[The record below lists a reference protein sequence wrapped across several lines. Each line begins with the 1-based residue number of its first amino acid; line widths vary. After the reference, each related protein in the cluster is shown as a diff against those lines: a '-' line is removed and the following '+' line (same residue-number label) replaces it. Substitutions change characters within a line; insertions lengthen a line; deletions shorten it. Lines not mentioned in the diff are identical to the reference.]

1 LSLLLVFIAFLRIGL
16 VSQDLDFY
24 LQSNEGGADG
34 DLRVS
39 IVNLVEMLMEKIC
52 FCTLVYAV
60 RSLFVGVLYLG
71 ADSFPLF
78 IFSCSVPDLHA
89 I

>member
-1 LSLLLVFIAFLRIGL
+1 

-34 DLRVS
+34 ELRVS
-39 IVNLVEMLMEKIC
+39 IVNLVEMLMEKYVSALW
-52 FCTLVYAV
+52 FM
-60 RSLFVGVLYLG
+60 
-71 ADSFPLF
+71 
-78 IFSCSVPDLHA
+78 VPDLHA